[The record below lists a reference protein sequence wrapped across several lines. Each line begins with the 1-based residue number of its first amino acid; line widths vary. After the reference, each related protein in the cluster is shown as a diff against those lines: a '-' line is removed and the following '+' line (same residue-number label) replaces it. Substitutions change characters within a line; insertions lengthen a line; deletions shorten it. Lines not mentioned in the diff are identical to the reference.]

1 MNALR
6 HARQTSFVLLLLSAA
21 APAQQPDSA
30 SFTIRFSQPATQ
42 FHVGETI
49 PIDLLFSSS
58 LPDTFGLSTR
68 SYDRSGRLDEEKFHV
83 SPQGRDPLHLYY
95 EFAGIFGGGLG
106 GNVTLANEPHVLHAD
121 LNEWVALDHPGHYTL
136 YVTTDRVFWQQE
148 DDRNRP
154 IELRSNSLDFDVVA
168 ADPAWLQQPLF
179 KAQSILDNPSST
191 GEQKTA
197 ALRTLRFLDSPA
209 SVRELI
215 RQLAKPDSKLD
226 KDEWDPV
233 AGLAGSRQQAMVV
246 RELEQQLG
254 SPDTAITQQYLYILA
269 KLKSQLDKEPLP
281 VYPDDDQQKQD
292 AWRELWQKRSEE
304 FDAIDK
310 DLYRTTAALVQK
322 KWGSAKAETVRT
334 LLMGT
339 PYSSSDIEPLTSVPE
354 GDVVSSFRVMSAYE
368 QENLLSIFWERL
380 NLPAMSAPL
389 AEIAQQPQ
397 LPNSQLRDVALRR
410 LYQLDAT
417 AAKPLFLEEIANPH
431 IDNNIFTVSGDTLG
445 LLPNETLPQFDLV
458 LAARL
463 ENKETRTADL
473 DAQLAGRYATKAVLP
488 RIKAAYAARQ
498 GEWDCKSE
506 DGFVLYFLRV
516 DPDYGVKRLQQAPS
530 ACMTKSIPAV
540 IRMKRW
546 SEIEPAI
553 IADMNAPDL
562 DRARQAAETLAQY
575 GDESAE
581 KAIWQR
587 IKAFHEQW
595 AEREKDLTY
604 KAKTPADANEAIG
617 FQYGIVTAMGQAQ
630 AWVLSDQQITEL
642 EHLTLGQARDNAKPW
657 HWTSPV
663 DMSISLPLDGRLQSD
678 INHQYHSINIDAL
691 RRKLAQ
697 YPNGTT
703 FHVTLFGQREKLLP
717 VIQSIQEVASD
728 HGLILDIAP

>member
-6 HARQTSFVLLLLSAA
+6 YVRQTSLVLLLLSVAA
-21 APAQQPDSA
+21 RTQQPDSA
-30 SFTIRFSQPATQ
+30 SFKIRFPQTATQ

-58 LPDTFGLSTR
+58 LPDTFRISTR
-68 SYDRSGRLDEEKFHV
+68 SYDRSGGQDEEQFHV
-83 SPQGRDPLHLYY
+83 NPEGRDPLRLYY
-95 EFAGIFGGGLG
+95 DFGRLMFGGLAG
-106 GNVTLANEPHVLHAD
+106 VITLTSDPHVLHED
-121 LNEWVALDHPGHYTL
+121 LNEWIALDHPGHYSL
-136 YVTTDRVFWQQE
+136 YVTTKRVFWQ
-148 DDRNRP
+148 DATRNGP

-168 ADPAWLQQPLF
+168 ADPAWLQQSLF
-179 KAQSILDNPSST
+179 TAQSILDNPSST
-191 GEQKTA
+191 GDEKIA

-215 RQLAKPDSKLD
+215 RQLAKPDSRLD

-281 VYPDDDQQKQD
+281 AYPQDDQPKQA

-304 FDAIDK
+304 FDALQN
-310 DLYRTTAALVQK
+310 DLYRTTAAQVQK

-334 LLMGT
+334 LLMRPAST
-339 PYSSSDIEPLTSVPE
+339 SSDVRPLNSVPE
-354 GDVVSSFRVMSAYE
+354 GDIVSSFRALSPYE
-368 QENLLSIFWERL
+368 QESLLSTFWERL
-380 NLPAMSAPL
+380 NLPAMTAPL
-389 AEIAQQPQ
+389 GEIAQQPHIS
-397 LPNSQLRDVALRR
+397 NSQLRDVALLR

-417 AAKPLFLEEIANPH
+417 AATPLFLEEIANPH
-431 IDNNIFTVSGDTLG
+431 VDNNMFTVSGDTLG

-463 ENKETRTADL
+463 ENKETSTADL
-473 DAQLAGRYATKAVLP
+473 DAQLAGRYATKAVLA
-488 RIKAAYAARQ
+488 RMKAAYVARQ
-498 GEWDCKSE
+498 GDWNCKSE

-530 ACMTKSIPAV
+530 FCMTKSIPAV

-546 SEIEPAI
+546 REIEPAI
-553 IADMNAPDL
+553 IANMSAPDL
-562 DRARQAAETLAQY
+562 NRARQAAETLAQY
-575 GDESAE
+575 GDEAAE
-581 KAIWQR
+581 EAMWKR
-587 IKAFHEQW
+587 LKAFHEQW
-595 AEREKDLTY
+595 AEREKDLAY
-604 KAKTPADANEAIG
+604 GAKTPPDASEAIG

-630 AWVLSDQQITEL
+630 AWLLSDKQITEL
-642 EHLTLGQARDNAKPW
+642 EQLTLGQTRDNAKPW

-663 DMSISLPLDGRLQSD
+663 DMNISLPLDGRVQAD
-678 INHQYHSINIDAL
+678 IHQYHSTNIDAL
-691 RRKLAQ
+691 CRKLAQ

-703 FHVTLFGQREKLLP
+703 FHVTLFGQREKLAP

-728 HGLILDIAP
+728 HGLIMDIGP

>member
-6 HARQTSFVLLLLSAA
+6 HARQTSLALLLFSVAA
-21 APAQQPDSA
+21 CAQQPDSV

-58 LPDTFGLSTR
+58 LSGIFGMSTR

-83 SPQGRDPLHLYY
+83 TPEGRDPLRHYY
-95 EFAGIFGGGLG
+95 ESGLVFGGGLSG
-106 GNVTLANEPHVLHAD
+106 VATLTNEPHVLHED
-121 LNEWVALDHPGHYTL
+121 LNEWIALDHPGHYTL
-136 YVTTDRVFWQQE
+136 YVTTGRVFRQE
-148 DDRNRP
+148 DTRNES
-154 IELRSNSLDFDVVA
+154 IELRSNSLDFEIVP
-168 ADPAWLQQPLF
+168 ADPAWLQRSLF
-179 KAQSILDNPSST
+179 TAQSILDNPSST

-209 SVRELI
+209 SVQELI
-215 RQLAKPDSKLD
+215 RQLAKPDTNPA
-226 KDEWDPV
+226 KDQWDAV
-233 AGLAGSRQQAMVV
+233 AGLAGSQQQAMVV
-246 RELEQQLG
+246 RELEQQFG
-254 SPDTAITQQYLYILA
+254 SPDTAITQQYLYLLA

-281 VYPDDDQQKQD
+281 AYPQDDQQKQA
-292 AWRELWQKRSEE
+292 AWRELWQKQSKE
-304 FDAIDK
+304 FDALEN
-310 DLYRTTAALVQK
+310 DLYRTTSALVQK

-334 LLMGT
+334 LLMR
-339 PYSSSDIEPLTSVPE
+339 PASSSSDVEPLTSVPE

-380 NLPAMSAPL
+380 NLPAMAAPL
-389 AEIAQQPQ
+389 AEIARQPQ

-410 LYQLDAT
+410 LYQLNAT

-431 IDNNIFTVSGDTLG
+431 VDNNIFTISGDTLG
-445 LLPNETLPQFDLV
+445 LLPDETLPQFDLV

-473 DAQLAGRYATKAVLP
+473 DAQLTGRYATRAVLP
-488 RIKAAYAARQ
+488 RMKAAYVARQ
-498 GEWDCKSE
+498 GDWDCKSE

-553 IADMNAPDL
+553 IAGMSTPDL
-562 DRARQAAETLAQY
+562 NRARQAAETLAQY
-575 GDESAE
+575 GDEAAE
-581 KAIWQR
+581 KAMWQR
-587 IKAFHEQW
+587 IKVFHQQW
-595 AEREKDLTY
+595 AAREKDLAY
-604 KAKTPADANEAIG
+604 GLKMPPDASEAIG

-630 AWVLSDQQITEL
+630 AWLLSDQQITEL
-642 EHLTLGQARDNAKPW
+642 EHLTLGQTRDNVKPW

-663 DMSISLPLDGRLQSD
+663 DMNLDVLFDGRLQSD
-678 INHQYHSINIDAL
+678 IHHQYHSNNIDTL
-691 RRKLAQ
+691 CHKLAQ

-703 FHVTLFGQREKLLP
+703 FHVTLFGQREKLSP
-717 VIQSIQEVASD
+717 VIQSIQEVAAD
-728 HGLILDIAP
+728 HGLIIDIVP